1 MKSVMVVDDEVFA
14 RTMLKSVLTSNGFR
28 IAAEAADGD
37 EAVALYQKVRPDL
50 VTMDIAM
57 PGMDGLTALK
67 RIKGLDPHAKII
79 MCSAIQQKTIILEA
93 IRLGAKDYI
102 VKPCH
107 GAEIIE
113 TIDKLLASKPGML

>member
-1 MKSVMVVDDEVFA
+1 MKSVMVVDDEAYA
-14 RTMLKSVLTSNGFR
+14 RTMLKSVLTSNGFQ
-28 IAAEAADGD
+28 IAAEAANGD
-37 EAVALYQKVRPDL
+37 EAIALYPKVRPDL

-67 RIKGLDPHAKII
+67 RIKRLDPLAKVI
-79 MCSAIQQKTIILEA
+79 MCSAIQQKTIVLEA

-107 GAEIIE
+107 GAEIME
-113 TIDKLLASKPGML
+113 AIDKLFASKSGLL